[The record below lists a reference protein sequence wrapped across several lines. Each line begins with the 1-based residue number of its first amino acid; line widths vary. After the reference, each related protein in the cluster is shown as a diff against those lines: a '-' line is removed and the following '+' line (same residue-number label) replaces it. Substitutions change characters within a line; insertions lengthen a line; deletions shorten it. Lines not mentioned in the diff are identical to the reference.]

1 MSIKTAV
8 RQAHGPEQSRRA
20 RRNRIMKTDEIK
32 LWSGATSLFDVR
44 PRRGVVRVRCSVCL
58 IFLILFATAHY
69 ASAQSWHTVKWVND
83 GDTIVLT
90 NGKRIR
96 YIGINSPEIDH
107 GKHKAQPFGYAAK
120 TFNKQM
126 VLNRKI
132 RLDFDLEGKD
142 RYGRLL
148 AYIFLPDGIFLN
160 ERMLQKGYAFFL
172 YRKPNL
178 KYNQRLLKA
187 QQEAMK
193 ARKGLWN
200 NWKEQKK
207 RYIGNRNSLR
217 FHLESCPHARRIK
230 WKNRTYFP
238 TKWEAFEVGYA
249 PAGGCIKE
257 FWSYG
262 EN

>member
-1 MSIKTAV
+1 MTKIQNKKASFYLNSDCA
-8 RQAHGPEQSRRA
+8 RSLAHFKIQIS
-20 RRNRIMKTDEIK
+20 NLFRISNFGFRIYN
-32 LWSGATSLFDVR
+32 
-44 PRRGVVRVRCSVCL
+44 SVWL
-58 IFLILFATAHY
+58 IFIILLTTAGY
-69 ASAQSWHTVKWVND
+69 SSAETLYTVQWVND
-83 GDTIVLT
+83 GDTIVLAD
-90 NGKRIR
+90 GKRVR

-107 GKHKAQPFGYAAK
+107 DKQRAQPFGYPAR

-132 RLDFDLEGKD
+132 RLEFDLERQD

-148 AYIFLPDGIFLN
+148 AYIFLTDGILLN
-160 ERMLQKGYAFFL
+160 EKMLQQGYAFFL
-172 YRKPNL
+172 FHKPNL

-200 NWKEQKK
+200 NWNEPKK
-207 RYIGNRNSLR
+207 RYVGNRNSRR
-217 FHLESCPHARRIK
+217 FHTESCPNARKIK
-230 WKNRTYFP
+230 RNNRTHFP
-238 TKWEAFEVGYA
+238 TKWDAFMDGYA

-262 EN
+262 SIIK

>member
-1 MSIKTAV
+1 MIQRTGSLIY
-8 RQAHGPEQSRRA
+8 GL
-20 RRNRIMKTDEIK
+20 RIFNT
-32 LWSGATSLFDVR
+32 
-44 PRRGVVRVRCSVCL
+44 VCI
-58 IFLILFATAHY
+58 IFLIIFAAAAHVSAENLF
-69 ASAQSWHTVKWVND
+69 TVKWVND
-83 GDTIVLT
+83 GDTIVIN
-90 NGKRIR
+90 NGARVR

-107 GKHKAQPFGYAAK
+107 DGQKAQPLGYAAR

-132 RLDFDLEGKD
+132 RIEFDQERQD

-160 ERMLQKGYAFFL
+160 EHMLQQGYAFFL
-172 YRKPNL
+172 FRKPNL

-193 ARKGLWN
+193 ARKGIWH
-200 NWKEQKK
+200 NWSEQKG
-207 RYIGNRNSLR
+207 RYMGNRNSRR
-217 FHLESCPHARRIK
+217 FHLEGCPHARNIK
-230 WKNRTYFP
+230 RENRTYFP
-238 TKWEAFEVGYA
+238 TKWEAFEAGYA

-262 EN
+262 SKIK

>member
-1 MSIKTAV
+1 L
-8 RQAHGPEQSRRA
+8 R
-20 RRNRIMKTDEIK
+20 
-32 LWSGATSLFDVR
+32 SGATSLFDVQR
-44 PRRGVVRVRCSVCL
+44 WMSDVRCSIFL
-58 IFLILFATAHY
+58 IFLILLATVTAV
-69 ASAQSWHTVKWVND
+69 SAQTWFTVKWVND

-90 NGKRIR
+90 NQKRVR

-107 GKHKAQPFGYAAK
+107 DGQKAQPLGYAAR

-132 RLDFDLEGKD
+132 RLEFDQERQD

-172 YRKPNL
+172 YHMPNL

-193 ARKGLWN
+193 ARKGIWN
-200 NWKEQKK
+200 NWSEQKS
-207 RYIGNRNSLR
+207 RYIGNRNSRR
-217 FHLESCPHARRIK
+217 FHMESCPHARKIK
-230 WKNRTYFP
+230 RKNRTYYS

-262 EN
+262 SKIK

>member
-1 MSIKTAV
+1 
-8 RQAHGPEQSRRA
+8 
-20 RRNRIMKTDEIK
+20 MKTNQTK
-32 LWSGATSLFDVR
+32 LRSGATSLFDVQR
-44 PRRGVVRVRCSVCL
+44 WTFDVRCSICSVWRRIGHTPQREYWL
-58 IFLILFATAHY
+58 IFLILFASAHY
-69 ASAQSWHTVKWVND
+69 ASAQEWFTVKWVND

-90 NGKRIR
+90 SGKRVR

-107 GKHKAQPFGYAAK
+107 DGQKAQPLGYAAR

-132 RLDFDLEGKD
+132 RLEFDLERQD

-148 AYIFLPDGIFLN
+148 AYIFLADGIFLN
-160 ERMLQKGYAFFL
+160 ERLLQEGYAFFL
-172 YRKPNL
+172 FHKPNL
-178 KYNQRLLKA
+178 KYNQHLLKA

-193 ARKGLWN
+193 ARKGIWN
-200 NWKEQKK
+200 NWSEQKA
-207 RYIGNRNSLR
+207 RYIGNRNSRR
-217 FHLESCPHARRIK
+217 FHLESCPHARKIK
-230 WKNRTYFP
+230 RKNRIYYS

-262 EN
+262 EKD